1 VKEQEEKLRQQL
13 ADMRAKEAETG
24 SDIPG
29 LIQERDECR
38 WVWGFASFSS
48 GFREERELRWKA
60 PGTVQQKPSFTSGRR
75 RGLSCPTACC
85 SPAALRP
92 LAARLALSACV
103 WEVCKAAYQKIQG
116 LYAGPVL
123 TLAPPACLPACL
135 PPSASLHREVCKA
148 AYQKIQDLRADLDAQ
163 WAAYKEN
170 NALFR
175 VQLAEDRAKRQ
186 EEYLKLKAERDAER
200 AGGRLGG

>member
-1 VKEQEEKLRQQL
+1 MQVGVGFCFFQSGVQGGEGTGVEGAGDSAAEAKLYVGPPPRAQL
-13 ADMRAKEAETG
+13 PD
-24 SDIPG
+24 S
-29 LIQERDECR
+29 
-38 WVWGFASFSS
+38 
-48 GFREERELRWKA
+48 
-60 PGTVQQKPSFTSGRR
+60 
-75 RGLSCPTACC
+75 CC

-123 TLAPPACLPACL
+123 TLAPLPACL